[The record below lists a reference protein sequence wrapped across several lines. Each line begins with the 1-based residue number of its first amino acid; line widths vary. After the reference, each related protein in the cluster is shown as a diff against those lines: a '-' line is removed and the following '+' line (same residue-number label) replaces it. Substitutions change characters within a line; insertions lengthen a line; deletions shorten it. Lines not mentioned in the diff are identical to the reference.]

1 VDDFYFISVNE
12 KQDSQKT
19 ILTSEGRLDSCFLF
33 LTYVMTK
40 ANNTKIEQ
48 LLSSSLSIQL
58 LSYVCVSFNQR
69 TKKETQCVQLEFL
82 TKTTSTKCL
91 RL

>member
-58 LSYVCVSFNQR
+58 LSYVFHLIKEQKKKRNVFN
-69 TKKETQCVQLEFL
+69 
-82 TKTTSTKCL
+82 
-91 RL
+91 